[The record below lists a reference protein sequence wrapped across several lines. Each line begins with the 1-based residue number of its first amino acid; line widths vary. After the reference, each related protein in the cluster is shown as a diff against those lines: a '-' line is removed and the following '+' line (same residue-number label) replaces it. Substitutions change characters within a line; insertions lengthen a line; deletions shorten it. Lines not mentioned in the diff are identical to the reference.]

1 MGRNGPCFSVKAN
14 GHSPTNS
21 AVQTALC
28 RVTGSPVLMLLGWN
42 LFSIQTFGHEFIEW
56 IRVAMAV
63 PGFWAMSMTAWCFRS
78 V

>member
-1 MGRNGPCFSVKAN
+1 
-14 GHSPTNS
+14 
-21 AVQTALC
+21 
-28 RVTGSPVLMLLGWN
+28 MLLGWN

-78 V
+78 VQAFALKATRKKTKVSASLTCVEGFDL